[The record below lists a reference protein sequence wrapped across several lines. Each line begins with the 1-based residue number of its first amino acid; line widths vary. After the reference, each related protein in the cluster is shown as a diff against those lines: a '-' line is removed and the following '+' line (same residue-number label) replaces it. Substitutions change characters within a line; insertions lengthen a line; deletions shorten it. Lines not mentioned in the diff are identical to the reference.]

1 MRRWLA
7 FLAAVFIAMPLLSLM
22 SLVAVL
28 AATPPAGAPVTISA
42 CRGGVTSIELTE
54 IATYD
59 VTLHNGSAKPVD
71 EVKLSA
77 RYGRHEK
84 RASFDVKIALA
95 PGADLNQH
103 VRRNVAGGLFSN
115 WSDQNDCFVDY
126 VHFTDGTSWSAPS
139 R

>member
-1 MRRWLA
+1 MIR
-7 FLAAVFIAMPLLSLM
+7 
-22 SLVAVL
+22 VL
-28 AATPPAGAPVTISA
+28 IFASIVGTLGLGPAPGAPVTITS
-42 CRGGVTSIELTE
+42 CRGGITSIELTE
-54 IATYD
+54 IASYD
-59 VTLHNGSAKPVD
+59 VMLHNGSVKSVD

-84 RASFDVKIALA
+84 RAAFDVKLTLA

-115 WSDQNDCFVDY
+115 WSDQNDCSVDY